1 MFRFYIPGKHQQSGG
16 FQMFSW
22 GIEVEHGLKWV
33 SEFMSI
39 DYLISPLKS
48 SENQRFSDDFRG
60 NRS

>member
-1 MFRFYIPGKHQQSGG
+1 
-16 FQMFSW
+16 MFSW